1 VRFPHGKDVMQ
12 RLILIRHGESEWN
25 KEGRIQGYLDGGLS
39 DLGREQAKR
48 LKERLDL
55 ERIDFAYSSS
65 AARAAETG
73 RIALAHRMDVAP
85 REALREVRLGVW
97 EGVTATEL
105 RERQPDEMDL
115 WFRKPSKVKIEG
127 AEPLRSFRRR
137 VTREI
142 AWIRGQ
148 HDDEASIAVIAH
160 GGVIC
165 AYLTGVLG
173 LKLDDL
179 WRFKIRN
186 GSITRLVF
194 PMGEPRIEVLNDIS
208 HLDGAVRYAPNTPP
222 RYLL

>member
-1 VRFPHGKDVMQ
+1 MQ
-12 RLILIRHGESEWN
+12 RLILVRHGESEWN
-25 KEGRIQGYLDGGLS
+25 KEGRIQGYQDCDLS
-39 DLGREQAKR
+39 DLGREQARR

-55 ERIDFAYSSS
+55 ERIDFAYSST
-65 AARAAETG
+65 AVRAVETG

-85 REALREVRLGVW
+85 RKALGEISLGVW
-97 EGVTATEL
+97 EGVTAEEL
-105 RERQPDEMDL
+105 RERLPEEMDL
-115 WFRKPSKVKIEG
+115 WFRKPSKVRIEG
-127 AEPLRSFRRR
+127 AELLRSFRRR

-142 AWIRGQ
+142 ARIRGER
-148 HDDEASIAVIAH
+148 DGEASIVIITH

-165 AYLTGVLG
+165 TYLTGVLG

-186 GSITRLVF
+186 GSITRLIF
-194 PMGEPRIEVLNDIS
+194 PMNEPRIEVLNDIS

>member
-1 VRFPHGKDVMQ
+1 MQ

-25 KEGRIQGYLDGGLS
+25 KEGRIQGHVDGGLS
-39 DLGREQAKR
+39 DLGLEQAAR
-48 LKERLDL
+48 IRARLDV
-55 ERIDFAYSSS
+55 ERIDAGYSSP
-65 AARAAETG
+65 AARAAETA
-73 RIALAHRMDVAP
+73 RIAFAHRLAVSP
-85 REALREVRLGVW
+85 REDLRELRLGVW
-97 EGVTATEL
+97 EGVSSAEL

-115 WFRKPSKVKIEG
+115 WFLKPSKVKIDG

-148 HDDEASIAVIAH
+148 HGDDASISIVAH

-165 AYLTGVLG
+165 AYLTSVLG
-173 LKLDDL
+173 LKLDSL

-186 GSITRLVF
+186 GSITRLIF